1 MTILDVICPVYREE
15 EVIASF
21 HARLAKTLDI
31 LPDNYTVHITYVVDP
46 SPDRTEDILASI
58 GQADRR
64 VEILTMSRRFGH
76 QMALVAGIDH
86 SDGDIIVML
95 DSDLQHPPELIPELL
110 RHWEEGSEIVQTIR
124 TDGAETN
131 WLKRSTSRWF
141 YTTFMKVGAVNL
153 QSGAADYRLI
163 SRRVAQVFRKEI
175 REHNQFLRGL
185 VSWVGYRVSF
195 VPFTPVKREQGKSK
209 YRPATLLN
217 FALNGILLVFKGAV
231 ALLHRGRIHPGDAQP
246 ARSSRADPDV
256 RDRQR
261 RRAWMDVADRDG
273 LLRQRGPAIFP
284 GRFGRIRQPHFRRSQ
299 RPSPVSARPTA
310 SSQCRSAARRCR
322 L

>member
-1 MTILDVICPVYREE
+1 MPD
-15 EVIASF
+15 F
-21 HARLAKTLDI
+21 AKTLDT

-46 SPDRTEDILASI
+46 SPDRTE
-58 GQADRR
+58 
-64 VEILTMSRRFGH
+64 EILVRLVRPTGASKFSRCPDASVIKWRWSPVLIIP
-76 QMALVAGIDH
+76 MAISSSCSTAIFSIRRSLFPNCCATGRK
-86 SDGDIIVML
+86 GRGCPN
-95 DSDLQHPPELIPELL
+95 DS
-110 RHWEEGSEIVQTIR
+110 

-195 VPFTPVKREQGKSK
+195 VPFTRSSASRENRK

-217 FALNGILLVFKGAV
+217 FALNGSARFRRCLCASASGPVSFWRRSVCSAV
-231 ALLHRGRIHPGDAQP
+231 CTD
-246 ARSSRADPDV
+246 SDV

-261 RRAWMDVADRDG
+261 RRARMDVAHSHA
-273 LLRQRGPAIFP
+273 LLRQRNSAIFS
-284 GRFGRIRQPHFRRSQ
+284 RRFRRDTSALFSTRSKTVRCICSTDSIVVVLQ
-299 RPSPVSARPTA
+299 RGATIPIMI
-310 SSQCRSAARRCR
+310 R